1 MRSSKS
7 VEKNLLTLKGFI
19 EIPGDLPVL
28 LTAPHAMGPRA
39 DLLTGEI
46 AYRVAIEVG
55 AYALIATVSRED
67 KDYNRAKWRDTP
79 FRKRIQEIISSL
91 LKTHSEV
98 LLLDIHGME
107 KPIASFEEITVL
119 FGTSGGVTINVDYI
133 EMLREELEARG
144 IQGEYAFME
153 GPQYMGGDIIS
164 YHGKISRGVH
174 AVQLEIAAKNRK
186 LGERDLIDAIVNFIR
201 RWDLTKLYK
210 HELKKTAMRRLLKD
224 AGAKRIGQD
233 APGVLRDILESIII
247 QTLVRAANIAS
258 SSQRKTIEGKDIRK
272 GASGLLKRKR

>member
-1 MRSSKS
+1 M
-7 VEKNLLTLKGFI
+7 LTLKGFI
-19 EIPGDLPVL
+19 EIPGDIPVL

-79 FRKRIQEIISSL
+79 FRKRIQEIITDL

-107 KPIASFEEITVL
+107 KPITSFEEITVL
-119 FGTSGGVTINVDYI
+119 FGTSGGVTIDVDYI

-144 IQGEYAFME
+144 IKGEYAFME
-153 GPQYMGGDIIS
+153 APQYMGGDIIS

-201 RWDLTKLYK
+201 RWDLTKQYK
-210 HELKKTAMRRLLKD
+210 HELKKTQMRRLLKD
-224 AGAKRIGQD
+224 AGARRISRD
-233 APGVLRDILESIII
+233 APEVLRDILESIAI
-247 QTLVRAANIAS
+247 QISVRAAGITSAS
-258 SSQRKTIEGKDIRK
+258 NRMTIEGKDIRK
-272 GASGLLKRKR
+272 VASRLLKRRN